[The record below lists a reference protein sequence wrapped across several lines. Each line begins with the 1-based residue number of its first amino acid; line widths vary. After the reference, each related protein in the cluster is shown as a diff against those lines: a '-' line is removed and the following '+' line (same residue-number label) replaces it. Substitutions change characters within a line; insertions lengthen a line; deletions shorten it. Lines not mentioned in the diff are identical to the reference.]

1 MKQVILLVGVLA
13 VLAFGV
19 RSFLAAE
26 KEREERV
33 QLKVLTDDLIGSRAE
48 VNSCLRALEWQEEEF
63 LHFDALV
70 DSLRAQV
77 HAFEN
82 PEQGGVPE
90 EVYQEYLSVFSQYND
105 SVAVWPGRAEALRAT
120 EEKCRELAQAH
131 NTLGDSLRNR
141 FGHAGDTIP

>member
-48 VNSCLRALEWQEEEF
+48 VNSCLRALSGRKRSSSISTPWWILF
-63 LHFDALV
+63 ALRSMPSRV
-70 DSLRAQV
+70 QNRA
-77 HAFEN
+77 
-82 PEQGGVPE
+82 
-90 EVYQEYLSVFSQYND
+90 VYQ
-105 SVAVWPGRAEALRAT
+105 R
-120 EEKCRELAQAH
+120 KCIK
-131 NTLGDSLRNR
+131 NT
-141 FGHAGDTIP
+141 